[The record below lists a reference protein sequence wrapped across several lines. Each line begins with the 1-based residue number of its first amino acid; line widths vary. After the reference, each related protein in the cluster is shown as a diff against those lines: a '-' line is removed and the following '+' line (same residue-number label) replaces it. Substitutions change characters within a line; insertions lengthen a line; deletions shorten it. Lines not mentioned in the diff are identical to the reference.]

1 MRREAGWGR
10 LERLWRFWRLPP
22 PASTNLHNLQ
32 NLLLVL
38 LLACQ
43 ARGSA
48 RGVAREFDGGRAFS
62 YVEQQMQFGPRIPN
76 TPAHERTGDWILA
89 QLRPRADTVGV
100 QAITHVTRR
109 GDTLHLRNFL
119 ARFRPAAAERVLF
132 LAHWDTR
139 PHADQ
144 SANLGQQRL
153 PVPGANDG
161 ASGVAVL
168 LGVADAL
175 KAKPP
180 AVGVDLLFVDGEDYG
195 DFTKDSTDVLIG
207 WRWCAENAERG
218 SRNAEQNGER
228 PGDRGRRSVP
238 RSAFR
243 LRRFSGAPRIERVP
257 LAGGRTVTVPPWTT
271 ATPRCCSPASRWPAP
286 ACAMRSLQ
294 HPPPRQATCGSP
306 RPTHRRPA
314 GCARRRAPRRDW
326 HARCSPASEST
337 SIAPT

>member
-1 MRREAGWGR
+1 MRREAGWG
-10 LERLWRFWRLPP
+10 RLWRFWRLPP
-22 PASTNLHNLQ
+22 PTSTNLHNLQ
-32 NLLLVL
+32 YLLLVL
-38 LLACQ
+38 LVACQ

-48 RGVAREFDGGRAFS
+48 RGVAREFDGGRAFT

-89 QLRPRADTVGV
+89 QLRARADTVGV

-109 GDTLHLRNFL
+109 GDTLHLRNFF

-139 PHADQ
+139 PRADQ

-195 DFTKDSTDVLIG
+195 DFTKDSTDVLYEG
-207 WRWCAENAERG
+207 NSQAFAPEVVDRVWR
-218 SRNAEQNGER
+218 
-228 PGDRGRRSVP
+228 
-238 RSAFR
+238 
-243 LRRFSGAPRIERVP
+243 
-257 LAGGRTVTVPPWTT
+257 T
-271 ATPRCCSPASRWPAP
+271 
-286 ACAMRSLQ
+286 
-294 HPPPRQATCGSP
+294 
-306 RPTHRRPA
+306 
-314 GCARRRAPRRDW
+314 
-326 HARCSPASEST
+326 ASELGYERYFIPQVEST
-337 SIAPT
+337 LIDDHVALQKAGIHAIDVVDFNYGPGNSYWHTTEDTIDKVSAASLKVVGDVAVALVR

>member
-10 LERLWRFWRLPP
+10 LGRLWRFWRLPP

-89 QLRPRADTVGV
+89 QLRARADTVGV

-144 SANLGQQRL
+144 SANLGQQRM

-175 KAKPP
+175 KAKP
-180 AVGVDLLFVDGEDYG
+180 
-195 DFTKDSTDVLIG
+195 
-207 WRWCAENAERG
+207 
-218 SRNAEQNGER
+218 R
-228 PGDRGRRSVP
+228 PWESICCSSMGRTTAISATRPRRS
-238 RSAFR
+238 SAR
-243 LRRFSGAPRIERVP
+243 AISPSTSHRDTRRCS
-257 LAGGRTVTVPPWTT
+257 
-271 ATPRCCSPASRWPAP
+271 RCCSIWS
-286 ACAMRSLQ
+286 
-294 HPPPRQATCGSP
+294 
-306 RPTHRRPA
+306 
-314 GCARRRAPRRDW
+314 
-326 HARCSPASEST
+326 
-337 SIAPT
+337 

>member
-10 LERLWRFWRLPP
+10 LGRLWRFWRLPP
-22 PASTNLHNLQ
+22 PASANLHNLQ

-62 YVEQQMQFGPRIPN
+62 YVEQQLQFGPRIPN

-89 QLRPRADTVGV
+89 QLRARADTVGV

-180 AVGVDLLFVDGEDYG
+180 RLGVDLLFVDGEDYG
-195 DFTKDSTDVLIG
+195 DFSRDSADVLIG
-207 WRWCAENAERG
+207 
-218 SRNAEQNGER
+218 SRYFAAHQP
-228 PGDRGRRSVP
+228 PGYQPLFAVLFDMVADKDQQFYYEGNSQ
-238 RSAFR
+238 SF
-243 LRRFSGAPRIERVP
+243 APEVVERVWRTAADLGYGRVFLP
-257 LAGGRTVTVPPWTT
+257 GVKPTLIDDHVALQQAGIHAIDVVDFDYPYWHTREDTIDKVS
-271 ATPRCCSPASRWPAP
+271 AA
-286 ACAMRSLQ
+286 SLQ
-294 HPPPRQATCGSP
+294 VVGDVAVALVR
-306 RPTHRRPA
+306 
-314 GCARRRAPRRDW
+314 
-326 HARCSPASEST
+326 
-337 SIAPT
+337 